1 MSDPKPSR
9 RTRRPRAWGRPALAA
24 GSLLAILAL
33 LVTLIMSYRNVER
46 AGIALARGEA
56 AAWFDRVRRT
66 RPDERGAPPDLERFL
81 KRHETA
87 GLRYVALG
95 TPEGIQHSA
104 GEPKLGPVNARDFL
118 KGSLTIQDNR
128 VRAVSLPVPPPPR
141 CPPEAP
147 DCDPED
153 LPPPHLPPG
162 ILLEFE
168 TRSVPELREG
178 ALQSLGVGLAAAL
191 ALGALTILLWRA
203 FSSHERLLIELARE
217 RRLASLGQMSAVLAH
232 EIKNPLASLKG
243 NAQLLAEVLPTA
255 SKAHARSER
264 VVKEAIRLERLV
276 LDLLAFARS
285 GELAVTDVDLQPL
298 LASAIQQAQ
307 AHVWTPS
314 AERDISES
322 QQTGRWVVVD
332 AVDLPATWPLDA
344 ERIRQ
349 VLVNLLQNGLHAS
362 PEPVT
367 LEARVR
373 NNELILRVVDS
384 GRGFEGDPEAL
395 FEPFHTTR
403 TQGTGLGLAIA
414 RRMVELHGGSITASN
429 LLDETTGVR
438 GACFEVRL
446 PRGVG

>member
-1 MSDPKPSR
+1 MSDLARPRK
-9 RTRRPRAWGRPALAA
+9 PRAWGRPALAV

-33 LVTLIMSYRNVER
+33 LVTLIMSYRSVER

-56 AAWFDRVRRT
+56 ASWFDRVRQT
-66 RPDERGAPPDLERFL
+66 RPDERGAPPDLAAFLERH
-81 KRHETA
+81 RGR

-95 TPEGIQHSA
+95 GPEGLQHSA
-104 GEPKLGPVNARDFL
+104 GEPALGSVEARDFS
-118 KGSLTIQDNR
+118 KRSLVIRDNR
-128 VRAVSLPVPPPPR
+128 VRAVSLPAPPPPR
-141 CPPEAP
+141 CPAADP
-147 DCDPED
+147 DCEP
-153 LPPPHLPPG
+153 LHLPPHLPPG
-162 ILLEFE
+162 ILIEFE
-168 TRSVPELREG
+168 TRSVPELRDG

-191 ALGALTILLWRA
+191 ALAALTVLLWRA
-203 FSSHERLLIELARE
+203 FSSHERLGLELARE

-243 NAQLLAEVLPTA
+243 NAQLLAEVLPRE

-276 LDLLAFARS
+276 LDLLTFARS
-285 GELAVTDVDLQPL
+285 GELAITNVELRPL
-298 LASAIQQAQ
+298 LSSAIQQAQ

-322 QQTGRWVVVD
+322 QQTGRWVVLD
-332 AVDLPATWPLDA
+332 AEAAPNGWPLDA

-362 PEPVT
+362 PEPVK
-367 LEARVR
+367 LSARLDEG
-373 NNELILRVVDS
+373 ELVLRVTDS
-384 GRGFEGDPEAL
+384 GPGFEGDPEAL

-414 RRMVELHGGSITASN
+414 RRLVELHGGRISASN
-429 LLDETTGVR
+429 LLDEEAGVI

-446 PRGVG
+446 PRSVG

>member
-1 MSDPKPSR
+1 MSNQEPR
-9 RTRRPRAWGRPALAA
+9 RRARRPRTWSRPALAV

-33 LVTLIMSYRNVER
+33 LVTLIMSYRSVER

-56 AAWFDRVRRT
+56 AAWFDRVRQA
-66 RPDERGAPPDLERFL
+66 RPDEPGGPPDLEGLL
-81 KRHETA
+81 KRHSGS

-95 TPEGIQHSA
+95 TPDGIVFSA
-104 GEPKLGPVNARDFL
+104 GRPSMGEVQGSDFVKRGL
-118 KGSLTIQDNR
+118 NIRDNR
-128 VRAVSLPVPPPPR
+128 VRAVSLPAHPPP
-141 CPPEAP
+141 CPPE
-147 DCDPED
+147 DPSCVPRP
-153 LPPPHLPPG
+153 LGTHHIPPG
-162 ILLEFE
+162 ILIEFE

-191 ALGALTILLWRA
+191 ALAALTILLWRA
-203 FSSHERLLIELARE
+203 FSRHERLLIELSRE

-243 NAQLLAEVLPTA
+243 NAQLLAEVLPEK

-285 GELAVTDVDLQPL
+285 GELAVTQVELGPL
-298 LASAIQQAQ
+298 FASAIQQAQ

-322 QQTGRWVVVD
+322 QQTGRWVVLSAD
-332 AVDLPATWPLDA
+332 RAPPSWPLDS

-362 PEPVT
+362 PDPVK
-367 LEARVR
+367 LSAHVDG
-373 NNELILRVVDS
+373 NELVLRVTDS
-384 GRGFEGDPEAL
+384 GPGFDGDPEAL

-414 RRMVELHGGSITASN
+414 RRLVELHGGSVSASN
-429 LLDETTGVR
+429 LLGDESGATGAR
-438 GACFEVRL
+438 FEVRL
-446 PRGVG
+446 PRGVS